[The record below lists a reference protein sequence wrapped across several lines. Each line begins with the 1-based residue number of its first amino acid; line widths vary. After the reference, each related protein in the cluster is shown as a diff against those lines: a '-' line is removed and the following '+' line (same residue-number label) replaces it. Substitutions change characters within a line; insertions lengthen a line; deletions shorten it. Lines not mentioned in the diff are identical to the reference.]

1 MINGRLSSSSST
13 ETSPTNHSNCIG
25 SEQQLALHTV
35 THKPFTVQ
43 LHSGR
48 CYTKI
53 RGNGFR
59 LLTQTKDIPCII
71 GGNREPRR
79 ATTDVHS
86 LPIFLF
92 YFFCIEKSMCSLLLF
107 LIPFFSFLFFS
118 SVLFLIFTSFP
129 LLQFFSFSFL
139 VYRPL
144 RRLHFFIH
152 AFWSQEIEEKLPI
165 EGKLD
170 LRLLGFVSCCTT
182 IFGVPQ
188 SKACLLVPVEL
199 G

>member
-1 MINGRLSSSSST
+1 MWTGNDCHDNGRLSSFHIDGNISDK
-13 ETSPTNHSNCIG
+13 P
-25 SEQQLALHTV
+25 LALHTG

-43 LHSGR
+43 LHPGR

-86 LPIFLF
+86 LPILLF
-92 YFFCIEKSMCSLLLF
+92 YFFYIKMSTCSLFSLSF
-107 LIPFFSFLFFS
+107 FFSL
-118 SVLFLIFTSFP
+118 LFTSFSFP
-129 LLQFFSFSFL
+129 FS

-152 AFWSQEIEEKLPI
+152 AFWSREIEDNYQRKE
-165 EGKLD
+165 
-170 LRLLGFVSCCTT
+170 SWT
-182 IFGVPQ
+182 
-188 SKACLLVPVEL
+188 
-199 G
+199 

>member
-1 MINGRLSSSSST
+1 MG
-13 ETSPTNHSNCIG
+13 
-25 SEQQLALHTV
+25 

-86 LPIFLF
+86 LPILLF
-92 YFFCIEKSMCSLLLF
+92 YFFCIEMSTCSLL
-107 LIPFFSFLFFS
+107 FLFFS
-118 SVLFLIFTSFP
+118 FSLLFTSLSFRFP
-129 LLQFFSFSFL
+129 
-139 VYRPL
+139 VYRPP
-144 RRLHFFIH
+144 RRLHFFTY
-152 AFWSQEIEEKLPI
+152 AFWSQEIEEKLSM

-170 LRLLGFVSCCTT
+170 LRLLAFVSCCTT
-182 IFGVPQ
+182 IFGVRQ

>member
-1 MINGRLSSSSST
+1 MINGRLSSSSLT

-25 SEQQLALHTV
+25 SEQQLALHMG
-35 THKPFTVQ
+35 THKPFTVH

-86 LPIFLF
+86 LPILLF
-92 YFFCIEKSMCSLLLF
+92 YFFYIEMSTCSLFSLSF
-107 LIPFFSFLFFS
+107 FFSL
-118 SVLFLIFTSFP
+118 LFTSFP
-129 LLQFFSFSFL
+129 FLFFMFT
-139 VYRPL
+139 
-144 RRLHFFIH
+144 
-152 AFWSQEIEEKLPI
+152 
-165 EGKLD
+165 D
-170 LRLLGFVSCCTT
+170 LYGGYISLYMH
-182 IFGVPQ
+182 FGVERLKTIINGR
-188 SKACLLVPVEL
+188 KAGLEIIGLCI
-199 G
+199 